1 VKRSLFVSAIVF
13 LVVLAACQ
21 APAPQGSTSKVGGQ
35 WVISATEEPDTLDPH
50 KSTTALS
57 DTILRYVG
65 DPLIAK
71 DQSGKYVPG
80 LAKSWTISPDGLTWT
95 FQLRDGVKF
104 HDGTPFDAAA
114 MKATFDRALDPAT
127 KSPIA
132 GGLLGPVKSVATTD
146 KSTLVLTLNQP
157 FSPLLDNLSDA
168 GRMLPLSPKAM
179 NDADFGRKP
188 ISTGPWKV
196 AEWRS
201 GDRIVLARNPDYA
214 WAADFLHKGAAFI
227 DTIVFRIIPE
237 SATQVSAFES
247 GEVDQLGVPPA
258 QVQRYLDEKR
268 FDVKKA
274 YRNGV
279 GLFLEFNVTK
289 APFDDLALRR
299 ALNYAVDKDAVVKTA
314 LKGFGEAAYGPLPPS
329 IRGYFPGIVQYAP
342 HFDKAKAAEALDQ
355 AGWKLEGGVRMKSGL
370 PLTFTLYNA
379 AIDTWK
385 DSAQLVQAQLKDLGI
400 DMKIQTFEF
409 GTLLAKAKQGE
420 QQAHFL
426 GYTYTNPDIVYIW
439 FHSSNIGTGLN
450 VSHYKDAALDKMI
463 EDARLEVDD
472 AKRLKLYENIQK
484 YIVDKALWVPI
495 WTNYIYTAYQ
505 PRGKDVKL
513 DSEGRTILFDAYVQ

>member
-1 VKRSLFVSAIVF
+1 MKRSPSTLAIV
-13 LVVLAACQ
+13 LLIVLAACQ
-21 APAPQGSTSKVGGQ
+21 APAPQGSASKVGGE
-35 WVISATEEPDTLDPH
+35 WVIAVTEEPDTLDAH

-95 FQLRDGVKF
+95 FQLREDVKF
-104 HDGTPFDAAA
+104 HDGSVFDAAA

-132 GGLLGPVKSVATTD
+132 GGLLGPVKSVTTTGP
-146 KSTLVLTLNQP
+146 STLVLTLKQP

-168 GRMLPLSPKAM
+168 GRMLALSPKATS
-179 NDADFGRKP
+179 DAEFGRKP

-227 DTIVFRIIPE
+227 DKIVFRIIPE

-268 FDVKKA
+268 FDVKRA

-299 ALNYAVDKDAVVKTA
+299 ALNFAVDKDAVVKTA

-342 HFDKAKAAEALDQ
+342 HFDKTKAAEALDQ
-355 AGWKLEGGVRMKSGL
+355 AGWKLEGGVRMKGGQ

-385 DSAQLVQAQLKDLGI
+385 DSAQLVQAQLKELGI

-450 VSHYKDAALDKMI
+450 VSHYKDSALDKMI

>member
-1 VKRSLFVSAIVF
+1 
-13 LVVLAACQ
+13 
-21 APAPQGSTSKVGGQ
+21 
-35 WVISATEEPDTLDPH
+35 
-50 KSTTALS
+50 
-57 DTILRYVG
+57 
-65 DPLIAK
+65 
-71 DQSGKYVPG
+71 
-80 LAKSWTISPDGLTWT
+80 
-95 FQLRDGVKF
+95 
-104 HDGTPFDAAA
+104 
-114 MKATFDRALDPAT
+114 M
-127 KSPIA
+127 
-132 GGLLGPVKSVATTD
+132 
-146 KSTLVLTLNQP
+146 
-157 FSPLLDNLSDA
+157 
-168 GRMLPLSPKAM
+168 
-179 NDADFGRKP
+179 
-188 ISTGPWKV
+188 
-196 AEWRS
+196 
-201 GDRIVLARNPDYA
+201 
-214 WAADFLHKGAAFI
+214 
-227 DTIVFRIIPE
+227 
-237 SATQVSAFES
+237 
-247 GEVDQLGVPPA
+247 
-258 QVQRYLDEKR
+258 
-268 FDVKKA
+268 
-274 YRNGV
+274 
-279 GLFLEFNVTK
+279 
-289 APFDDLALRR
+289 
-299 ALNYAVDKDAVVKTA
+299 KTA

-355 AGWKLEGGVRMKSGL
+355 AGWKLEGGVRMKSGQ